1 MSQNNE
7 SCSLSSQCEDVKRSL
22 NNKLIS
28 IADAQ
33 LYNTR
38 YELGREVDYNLYI
51 LLRHY
56 KKYVSDICSNANC
69 GYCYGGVPESILER
83 SKILTTL

>member
-38 YELGREVDYNLYI
+38 
-51 LLRHY
+51 
-56 KKYVSDICSNANC
+56 
-69 GYCYGGVPESILER
+69 
-83 SKILTTL
+83 